1 MEFRTFHLVAKIGEH
16 PEYRYTRDFQCS

>member
-16 PEYRYTRDFQCS
+16 PEHRDTRDFRCS